1 VQPTACACCMW
12 GCSLQHVE
20 LRPPPQR
27 LQPARL
33 TPSLASTTKRSS
45 GARACDATSGVAGTR
60 SERRCAPSGVSVLK
74 RPSPMERA
82 HARKFLPSG
91 AMTRPKETL
100 PAGAKAQAW
109 RAQGSGGEGSPVAG
123 RSLPLGV
130 PRRLEPPRAALRRR
144 GRMLALPR
152 RGRLT
157 MLRLPPA
164 AVMRFC
170 SSASSGLWSF
180 VSALAVAPAKGGCAP
195 PPEKSTCM
203 GRVRRVRR
211 RVRRVRR
218 VRGVR
223 RVRRAHRT
231 RVSHVRKVQ

>member
-1 VQPTACACCMW
+1 
-12 GCSLQHVE
+12 
-20 LRPPPQR
+20 
-27 LQPARL
+27 
-33 TPSLASTTKRSS
+33 
-45 GARACDATSGVAGTR
+45 
-60 SERRCAPSGVSVLK
+60 
-74 RPSPMERA
+74 
-82 HARKFLPSG
+82 
-91 AMTRPKETL
+91 
-100 PAGAKAQAW
+100 
-109 RAQGSGGEGSPVAG
+109 
-123 RSLPLGV
+123 
-130 PRRLEPPRAALRRR
+130 
-144 GRMLALPR
+144 MLALPR

>member
-1 VQPTACACCMW
+1 MQPTACACCMW

-130 PRRLEPPRAALRRR
+130 PRRLEPPGAASSRPEEARTHAGAAKAGASDHAALAAGSGDALLLLRVFGLVVVCERLGRRPCEGWLRAA
-144 GRMLALPR
+144 
-152 RGRLT
+152 
-157 MLRLPPA
+157 
-164 AVMRFC
+164 
-170 SSASSGLWSF
+170 S
-180 VSALAVAPAKGGCAP
+180 
-195 PPEKSTCM
+195 
-203 GRVRRVRR
+203 
-211 RVRRVRR
+211 
-218 VRGVR
+218 
-223 RVRRAHRT
+223 
-231 RVSHVRKVQ
+231 